1 MTIVDK
7 IGFLESEM
15 SYVEISFSLSH
26 YKIEF
31 CFFLIELAV
40 YNTVYHLR
48 V

>member
-31 CFFLIELAV
+31 FFLIELAV
-40 YNTVYHLR
+40 YNTVCHLR